1 MSALKPYQQRI
12 IRPLTMALMTLVY
25 VVNEVVSSGVDVVYC
40 RDSWLE
46 QLAYEDFAV
55 YTCSKCFV
63 QVFWDE
69 KNLTLK
75 LPPTYPYLL
84 VDPDN
89 GTEYYPDAE
98 SDTSVGVYRE
108 AYVGRMSD
116 VASLL
121 PGSETL
127 LSSYPATAFVTNLR
141 NDLQQRTT
149 LKIHFNLFVSVLST
163 ASFTVAFHSVYHDAF
178 TNSNPVYQQNT
189 VSTRPSLIR
198 NADRF
203 GNVIGNAGNYERCLT
218 LERRS
223 LANIDVIRR

>member
-1 MSALKPYQQRI
+1 MIL
-12 IRPLTMALMTLVY
+12 PLGTCFGDKLDIVHIY
-25 VVNEVVSSGVDVVYC
+25 VHSVLQVVSSGVDVVYC

-98 SDTSVGVYRE
+98 SDTSVVCTE
-108 AYVGRMSD
+108 KLTSAECRMWRHCCQ
-116 VASLL
+116 AAKHCCRH
-121 PGSETL
+121 T
-127 LSSYPATAFVTNLR
+127 
-141 NDLQQRTT
+141 QQRHLSRMYFKQIHVFT
-149 LKIHFNLFVSVLST
+149 LFNV
-163 ASFTVAFHSVYHDAF
+163 
-178 TNSNPVYQQNT
+178 
-189 VSTRPSLIR
+189 
-198 NADRF
+198 
-203 GNVIGNAGNYERCLT
+203 G
-218 LERRS
+218 
-223 LANIDVIRR
+223 